1 VVIGGTSLNGGEG
14 RISGTVL
21 GVLLVSVLTAGL
33 TQLNVTPYV
42 QQILIGLVI
51 VFAVFLDRFTRAR
64 QR

>member
-1 VVIGGTSLNGGEG
+1 
-14 RISGTVL
+14 
-21 GVLLVSVLTAGL
+21 VLLVSVLTAGL

-51 VFAVFLDRFTRAR
+51 VFAVFFDRFTRAR